1 MERKRYRSFLF
12 FHLTSLALLAFW
24 LGCFF
29 LFRRLRAAGAP
40 VVTCPLHDLLHLY
53 CPFCGG
59 SRAVLSLFR
68 LDFLTAIRVNPAVL
82 VSLPVVLVFY
92 VRALIAFFRGD
103 VFAFR
108 IPRGWTVA
116 LLVLFVGFFLLRN
129 ILLVGFGIDPAGDFS

>member
-12 FHLTSLALLAFW
+12 FHLTALALLAFW

-29 LFRRLRAAGAP
+29 LFRRLRAAGLP

-59 SRAVLSLFR
+59 SRAVLSLIR

-108 IPRGWTVA
+108 ISRGWTVA

-129 ILLVGFGIDPAGDFS
+129 ILLVGFGIDSAGDFS